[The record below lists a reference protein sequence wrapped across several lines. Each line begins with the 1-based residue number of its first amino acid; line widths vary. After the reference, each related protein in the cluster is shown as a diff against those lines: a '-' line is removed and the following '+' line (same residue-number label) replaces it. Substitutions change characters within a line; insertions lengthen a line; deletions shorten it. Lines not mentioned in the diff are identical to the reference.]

1 MINKNLKKKIAP
13 VVMSAAVVMSNMP
26 YAVLASDFT
35 DTEVITDSTDISAPE
50 EFTTEKGQDEF
61 TTEKEPDEFTTEN
74 AEEDAFSAE
83 TQKGETYVLMNI
95 PYDDFYK
102 AELKNND
109 VKVDAFTSATLNKS
123 RTSGMMNGNSAYHV
137 NPDGSDVTGVTF
149 PVKVSDLSILKD
161 QKQVT
166 DSDSVTITVTNR
178 GQTRSNTYTGKDSLI
193 ENASYSY
200 YVLSEA
206 PSYYKELTVNADGSY
221 SFSAMKGAETKTVSI
236 NATLKTETNYGD
248 YELDL
253 DNNAFPEVIDTNT
266 DKIYGVTVN
275 TTDGTNYGL
284 RHLENIWRGSMLA
297 WGTGYTTEV
306 HGCPV
311 SSAHYKSIMGK
322 TIDSV
327 TYYTDKGIITFDV
340 PDVKV
345 QTTTG
350 IKATVADI
358 MDTDSSAAVTF
369 DQILPADFNAQYTVD
384 GTEVSCADGKLAVG
398 FLALGTHKVVITD
411 TNGIYVPIIA
421 EFTVNTDKM
430 PAAYD
435 SKAGKLVAA
444 DGATADELSAYIKN
458 ISKVKV
464 DDKEYA
470 ASGRGA
476 KVIVKEDGTL
486 DLTDLQVTDT
496 TVFEVTSVGYKNN
509 LVFTYK
515 EAQDQYVL
523 MNIPYDDF
531 YKAELKNNDVKVD
544 AFTSATLNKSRT
556 SGMMNGNSAYHVN
569 PDGSDVTG
577 VTFPVKVSDLSI
589 LKDQKQVTDS
599 DSVTITVTNR
609 GQTRSNTY
617 TGKDSLIENASY
629 SYYVLSEAPSY
640 YKELTV
646 NADGSYSFS
655 AMKGAETKTVSINA
669 TLKTETNYGDYE
681 LDLDNN
687 AFPEVID
694 TNTDKIYGVTVNT
707 TDGTNYGLRH
717 LENIWRGSML
727 AWGTGYTTE
736 VHGCPVSSA
745 HYKSIMGKTIDSV
758 TYYTDKGIITF
769 DVPDV
774 KVQTTT
780 GIKATVADI
789 MDTDSS
795 AAVTFD
801 QILPA
806 DFNAQYT
813 VDGTEVSCADGKL
826 AVGFLALGT
835 HKVVI
840 TDTNG
845 IYVPIIA
852 EFTVNTDKMPAA
864 YDSKAGK
871 LVAADGATA
880 DELSAYIKNISKVKV
895 DDKEYAASGRGAK
908 VIVKE
913 DGTLDLTDLQVT
925 DTTVFEVTS
934 VGYKNNLVFT
944 YKEAEDK
951 FELDTTAKT
960 LYTKGKT
967 KVSLKLTTNLK
978 DEITWKSSNTKVA
991 TVNSTGVVTAK
1002 AKGTAVITVSCGKY
1016 SATCKITV
1024 KNPSLTLNKKSTTLY
1039 KGTRTTLKASVKGVD
1054 ASKVTFTSSN
1064 TKVVTV
1070 SKTTGKIVAKAAGK
1084 AVITV
1089 KCGSLKTSCTVTVKN
1104 PTLKLA
1110 KTSASIKVGK
1120 KTTIKPKATP
1130 SGTIKYTSS
1139 NKKIATVS
1147 SKGVVTGKKKGTAK
1161 ITVTCNGVS
1170 KTFKVTVK

>member
-1 MINKNLKKKIAP
+1 MTNKNLMKKIAP

-35 DTEVITDSTDISAPE
+35 DSEIITDNTDISAPE
-50 EFTTEKGQDEF
+50 EFTTEKEQDEF
-61 TTEKEPDEFTTEN
+61 TTED

-83 TQKGETYVLMNI
+83 TQQGEAYVLMNI

-327 TYYTDKGIITFDV
+327 TYYTDKGVITFDV

-358 MDTDSSAAVTF
+358 MDTDSSASVTF
-369 DQILPADFNAQYTVD
+369 DQTLPADFNAQYTVD

-398 FLALGTHKVVITD
+398 FLALGTHKVIITD

-758 TYYTDKGIITF
+758 TYYTDKGVITF

-795 AAVTFD
+795 ASVTFD
-801 QILPA
+801 QTLPA

-835 HKVVI
+835 HKVII

-1054 ASKVTFTSSN
+1054 ASKVTFTSNN
-1064 TKVVTV
+1064 TKVVV
-1070 SKTTGKIVAKAAGK
+1070 VNKTTGRIVAKAAGK

>member
-1 MINKNLKKKIAP
+1 MINKNLMKKIAP

-178 GQTRSNTYTGKDSLI
+178 GQTSSNTYTGKDSLI

-236 NATLKTETNYGD
+236 NATLKTETKYGD

-609 GQTRSNTY
+609 GQTSSNTY

-669 TLKTETNYGDYE
+669 TLKTETKYGDYE

-1070 SKTTGKIVAKAAGK
+1070 NKSTGKIVAKAAGK

>member
-1 MINKNLKKKIAP
+1 MTNKNLMKKIAP
-13 VVMSAAVVMSNMP
+13 VVMSAAVIMSNTP

-35 DTEVITDSTDISAPE
+35 DSEVITDNTDISAPE
-50 EFTTEKGQDEF
+50 EFTTEKEQDEF
-61 TTEKEPDEFTTEN
+61 TTED

-83 TQKGETYVLMNI
+83 TQQGEAYVLMNI

-109 VKVDAFTSATLNKS
+109 GKVDAFTSATLNKS

-166 DSDSVTITVTNR
+166 DSDSVTITVTNK
-178 GQTRSNTYTGKDSLI
+178 GQTSSNTYTGKDSLI

-221 SFSAMKGAETKTVSI
+221 SFSAMKGAEIKTLSI
-236 NATLKTETNYGD
+236 NATLKTETKYGD

-253 DNNAFPEVIDTNT
+253 DNNAFPEVINTNT

-369 DQILPADFNAQYTVD
+369 DQTLPADFNAQYTVD

-398 FLALGTHKVVITD
+398 ALALGTHKVVITD
-411 TNGIYVPIIA
+411 TNGIYVPITA

-435 SKAGKLVAA
+435 SKAAKLVAA

-470 ASGRGA
+470 ASGRGS

-515 EAQDQYVL
+515 EAEAYVL

-531 YKAELKNNDVKVD
+531 YKAELKNNDGKVD

-599 DSVTITVTNR
+599 DSVTITVTNK
-609 GQTRSNTY
+609 GQTSSNTY

-655 AMKGAETKTVSINA
+655 AMKGAEIKTLSINA
-669 TLKTETNYGDYE
+669 TLKTETKYGDYE

-687 AFPEVID
+687 AFPEVIN

-801 QILPA
+801 QTLPA

-826 AVGFLALGT
+826 AVGALALGT

-845 IYVPIIA
+845 IYVPITA

-864 YDSKAGK
+864 YDSKAAK

-895 DDKEYAASGRGAK
+895 DDKEYAASGRGSK

-944 YKEAEDK
+944 YKEAENK
-951 FELDTTAKT
+951 FELNTTAKT
-960 LYTKGKT
+960 LYTEGQT
-967 KVSLKLTTNLK
+967 KVSLKLTTNLTDK
-978 DEITWKSSNTKVA
+978 ITWKSSNTKVA
-991 TVNSTGVVTAK
+991 TVNSAGVVTAK
-1002 AKGTAVITVSCGKY
+1002 AKGTAVITASCGKY
-1016 SATCKITV
+1016 TATCTITV
-1024 KNPSLTLNKKSTTLY
+1024 KNPSLALNKKSTALY
-1039 KGTRTTLKASVKGVD
+1039 KGTRTTLKAYVKGVD
-1054 ASKVTFTSSN
+1054 ASKVTFTSNN
-1064 TKVVTV
+1064 TKVVV
-1070 SKTTGKIVAKAAGK
+1070 VNKTTGRIVAKAAGK

-1089 KCGSLKTSCTVTVKN
+1089 KCGSLKTTCIVTVKN

-1120 KTTIKPKATP
+1120 KTTIKATAAP

-1139 NKKIATVS
+1139 NKKIVTVS

>member
-1 MINKNLKKKIAP
+1 
-13 VVMSAAVVMSNMP
+13 
-26 YAVLASDFT
+26 
-35 DTEVITDSTDISAPE
+35 
-50 EFTTEKGQDEF
+50 
-61 TTEKEPDEFTTEN
+61 
-74 AEEDAFSAE
+74 
-83 TQKGETYVLMNI
+83 
-95 PYDDFYK
+95 
-102 AELKNND
+102 
-109 VKVDAFTSATLNKS
+109 
-123 RTSGMMNGNSAYHV
+123 
-137 NPDGSDVTGVTF
+137 
-149 PVKVSDLSILKD
+149 
-161 QKQVT
+161 
-166 DSDSVTITVTNR
+166 
-178 GQTRSNTYTGKDSLI
+178 
-193 ENASYSY
+193 
-200 YVLSEA
+200 
-206 PSYYKELTVNADGSY
+206 
-221 SFSAMKGAETKTVSI
+221 MKGAETKTVSI

-345 QTTTG
+345 QTTTS

-444 DGATADELSAYIKN
+444 DGATADELSAYIK
-458 ISKVKV
+458 S
-464 DDKEYA
+464 
-470 ASGRGA
+470 
-476 KVIVKEDGTL
+476 
-486 DLTDLQVTDT
+486 
-496 TVFEVTSVGYKNN
+496 
-509 LVFTYK
+509 
-515 EAQDQYVL
+515 
-523 MNIPYDDF
+523 
-531 YKAELKNNDVKVD
+531 
-544 AFTSATLNKSRT
+544 
-556 SGMMNGNSAYHVN
+556 
-569 PDGSDVTG
+569 
-577 VTFPVKVSDLSI
+577 
-589 LKDQKQVTDS
+589 
-599 DSVTITVTNR
+599 
-609 GQTRSNTY
+609 
-617 TGKDSLIENASY
+617 
-629 SYYVLSEAPSY
+629 
-640 YKELTV
+640 
-646 NADGSYSFS
+646 
-655 AMKGAETKTVSINA
+655 
-669 TLKTETNYGDYE
+669 
-681 LDLDNN
+681 
-687 AFPEVID
+687 
-694 TNTDKIYGVTVNT
+694 
-707 TDGTNYGLRH
+707 
-717 LENIWRGSML
+717 
-727 AWGTGYTTE
+727 
-736 VHGCPVSSA
+736 
-745 HYKSIMGKTIDSV
+745 
-758 TYYTDKGIITF
+758 
-769 DVPDV
+769 
-774 KVQTTT
+774 
-780 GIKATVADI
+780 
-789 MDTDSS
+789 
-795 AAVTFD
+795 
-801 QILPA
+801 
-806 DFNAQYT
+806 
-813 VDGTEVSCADGKL
+813 
-826 AVGFLALGT
+826 
-835 HKVVI
+835 
-840 TDTNG
+840 
-845 IYVPIIA
+845 
-852 EFTVNTDKMPAA
+852 
-864 YDSKAGK
+864 
-871 LVAADGATA
+871 
-880 DELSAYIKNISKVKV
+880 ISKVKV